1 MIDDR
6 RWTLPLGIM
15 IDCPGTLMQRILRRR
30 QTMLDV
36 RRPTYDGRFTDGLT
50 PNASTHR
57 PTPASST
64 IRRQG
69 RICGWRPPP
78 CRRWCRRCGTSSLSR
93 SGRFSLRGTPLD
105 VCSTRACP
113 QAAWPTSDGDSP
125 QGRGHRRPLVGVS
138 SPHSIH
144 ARRWSL
150 VDGQSSAVP
159 PSACCP
165 SCPYLLFATNAA
177 AICARM
183 AAKLSTGDG
192 SAFDDGHSMDDCGCD
207 RGAGATSVRAPGFAS
222 SNAGI
227 SGA

>member
-1 MIDDR
+1 MIDCPRTIVQQFLRGSQMMIDDR

-36 RRPTYDGRFTDGLT
+36 RRPTYDGRFTDGLP

-78 CRRWCRRCGTSSLSR
+78 CRRWCRRCGTSSLSQNER
-93 SGRFSLRGTPLD
+93 SSPRGTPLD

-113 QAAWPTSDGDSP
+113 KAAWPMNDGDSP
-125 QGRGHRRPLVGVS
+125 QERSHRRQMLGVS
-138 SPHSIH
+138 SQESMH
-144 ARRWSL
+144 ARRWSGEL
-150 VDGQSSAVP
+150 RQHVLRRVTGVTERAAELLEVLSARNP
-159 PSACCP
+159 KRCLLDMCAC
-165 SCPYLLFATNAA
+165 S
-177 AICARM
+177 
-183 AAKLSTGDG
+183 K
-192 SAFDDGHSMDDCGCD
+192 
-207 RGAGATSVRAPGFAS
+207 
-222 SNAGI
+222 
-227 SGA
+227 SG